1 MMPGGGTSILGND
14 LVSVKNR
21 PLVTVTTFN
30 HETIIMKVVRRF
42 KEATFLGMD
51 RYLAEIFGVDC
62 VRIDLIRLD
71 PMVETDPLTVS

>member
-1 MMPGGGTSILGND
+1 
-14 LVSVKNR
+14 
-21 PLVTVTTFN
+21 
-30 HETIIMKVVRRF
+30 MKVVRRF